1 MEDSTSGVTVRQSSA
16 GELWDARL
24 EPILA
29 LTRGGRPEIVYRGVW
44 VEADAGGM
52 VVAAVGDPA
61 TPVHLRSAAKPF
73 QALALVESG
82 AAEAMAFSERELA
95 IACASHAGS
104 AEQVEVVEGLL
115 ARLGFSPR
123 DLECGSALPLDEE
136 EARRLERIG
145 LAFGPQHHMCSGKH
159 AAMLGLA
166 RHLRVNPTGYS
177 QPFHPVQELIF
188 TTISR
193 ETGLPPQ
200 SLYGGIDGC
209 GVPVVWVPARVGAML
224 YARLAAGATPA
235 LALLRDA
242 MIAHPDLVAGEG
254 RLDTRV
260 MRAASGAVVS
270 KIGAGGVLGMG
281 RVCSDARPGGG
292 RGCVVKMAAD
302 PGPRL
307 QAVAAGML
315 QKWGMREAAGRVWP
329 EEEHRLRNG
338 LGKDVGD
345 VELMVSPTCRE
356 PGALSPQGVTV
367 SLERIG
373 PTLAAFLERE
383 WPAAERESLGRS
395 FAWSTEPLG
404 AAARRGGRV
413 VGVAAGNLVGVCW
426 N

>member
-1 MEDSTSGVTVRQSSA
+1 
-16 GELWDARL
+16 
-24 EPILA
+24 
-29 LTRGGRPEIVYRGVW
+29 
-44 VEADAGGM
+44 
-52 VVAAVGDPA
+52 
-61 TPVHLRSAAKPF
+61 
-73 QALALVESG
+73 
-82 AAEAMAFSERELA
+82 
-95 IACASHAGS
+95 
-104 AEQVEVVEGLL
+104 
-115 ARLGFSPR
+115 
-123 DLECGSALPLDEE
+123 
-136 EARRLERIG
+136 
-145 LAFGPQHHMCSGKH
+145 
-159 AAMLGLA
+159 
-166 RHLRVNPTGYS
+166 
-177 QPFHPVQELIF
+177 
-188 TTISR
+188 
-193 ETGLPPQ
+193 
-200 SLYGGIDGC
+200 
-209 GVPVVWVPARVGAML
+209 ML

-404 AAARRGGRV
+404 AAARRGGRG
-413 VGVAAGNLVGVCW
+413 VGVAAGNLVGGVLELTELLVAASERGRGVGSALLTAVEGETWRRGGHRVCITVW
-426 N
+426 AGSAAEDFYRHKGYVRLALVPGHYQQGTQALLAKDQVEGAASPSAPQGGSV